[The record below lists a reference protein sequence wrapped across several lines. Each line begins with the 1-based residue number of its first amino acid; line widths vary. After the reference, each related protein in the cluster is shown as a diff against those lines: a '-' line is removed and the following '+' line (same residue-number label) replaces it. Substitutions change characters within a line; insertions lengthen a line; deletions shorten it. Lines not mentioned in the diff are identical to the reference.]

1 MSSMSRSS
9 NRGGQDGLPA
19 GLNDL
24 DRLFGNDFSSKGWVV
39 DLARMAAAASADDD
53 DSLLRVDEALDP
65 AMIWVMGGRRR

>member
-1 MSSMSRSS
+1 
-9 NRGGQDGLPA
+9 LPA

-39 DLARMAAAASADDD
+39 DLARMAARTTADD